1 MPPRVRAEKLW
12 GLGSPRVQTG
22 VMMTTIACTTEDSLQ
37 TVAQLNA
44 EITRRVDVLGQEL
57 HDCPMGQDMQSGVV
71 HPDWARAAP

>member
-1 MPPRVRAEKLW
+1 
-12 GLGSPRVQTG
+12 
-22 VMMTTIACTTEDSLQ
+22 MMTTIACTTEDSLQ